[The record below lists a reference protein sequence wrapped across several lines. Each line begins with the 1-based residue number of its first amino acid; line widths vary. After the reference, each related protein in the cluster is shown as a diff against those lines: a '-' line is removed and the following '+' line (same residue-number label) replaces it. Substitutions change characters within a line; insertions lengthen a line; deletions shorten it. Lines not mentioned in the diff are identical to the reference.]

1 MNPAI
6 FLNGRFL
13 SQTVTGVQRFS
24 AEITAAIDGFASEG
38 SWPETVVLAPRV
50 AHGKAARR
58 DDACGRLK
66 LREVGRTR
74 GHVWE
79 QTELSSAARGGTLVS
94 LGNTAPILTGRR
106 QVVVIHDAGVFDTP
120 ESYSMRFRAWYK
132 ALQFG
137 LVRTGAQI
145 VTVSQFSRDRLAARL
160 HLDPARI
167 GVMYE
172 GAEHILRV
180 PADPDTLERH
190 HLRRGQFALVVSNRV
205 AHKNLGALREAAAAL
220 ARRGIV
226 IAVAG
231 ASDPEVFRDIAAA
244 GFAENRLGRV
254 SDGELRALY
263 ENAACLLFPSRYEG
277 FGLPPVEAM
286 ACGCPVLATRGGA
299 VEEICGD
306 AALYFDVGDRRAIAS
321 LVERLLDEDGLADRL
336 RARGLS
342 RAAGFS
348 WSKAARALGDI
359 IQQAR

>member
-24 AEITAAIDGFASEG
+24 AEITAAIDRLAFEDG
-38 SWPETVVLAPRV
+38 WPETVVLAPRV
-50 AHGKAARR
+50 ARDGTARR
-58 DDACGRLK
+58 DAGYGRLK

-94 LGNTAPILTGRR
+94 LGNTAPILAGRR

-120 ESYSMRFRAWYK
+120 ESYSLRFRAWYK
-132 ALQFG
+132 AVQFG

-180 PADPDTLERH
+180 PADPGTLERH
-190 HLRRGQFALVVSNRV
+190 KLRRLQFALVVSNRV
-205 AHKNLGALREAAAAL
+205 AHKNLDALREAAAAL
-220 ARRGIV
+220 ARRGLV

-231 ASDPEVFRDIAAA
+231 ASDPGVFRDIAAA
-244 GFAENRLGRV
+244 GFEENRLGRV

-306 AALYFDVGDRRAIAS
+306 AALYFDVGDRRAIAG
-321 LVERLLDEDGLADRL
+321 LVERLLDEDGLAEQL
-336 RARGLS
+336 RARGLA
-342 RAAGFS
+342 RAATFS
-348 WSKAARALGDI
+348 WNKAARALSDI
-359 IQQAR
+359 VRLTQ